1 MAKKDI
7 NIITSLV
14 GKGLEREYI
23 LLKELLNTHD
33 VYTVGIHYTNWAN
46 ATLVRADANIFLEV
60 VHPLA
65 FSLSRENW
73 LFPNSEWWD
82 SRNDQFLAR
91 FTRICC
97 KTRDCERIWRDKLAG
112 DRPERVVYTGFL
124 ARDLY
129 DPAVEREN
137 RFLHVAGESEF
148 KGTEAVINAWRD
160 GNWANRPF
168 PLTVVTRQKRFQDL
182 CNGTEGI
189 TWMPRVGE
197 DELKCLMNSH
207 RFHIMPCEYE
217 GFGHGL
223 HESLGC
229 GALVI
234 TTAAPPMNEV
244 NGIVGEWTIPVAGRT
259 PRALA
264 QLNRVEPVG
273 IQTVVSRIVGAAAQ
287 TSAMASMEWF
297 EQRSRGA
304 RAAFLADNAAFTE
317 KFLQMVSV

>member
-1 MAKKDI
+1 
-7 NIITSLV
+7 
-14 GKGLEREYI
+14 
-23 LLKELLNTHD
+23 
-33 VYTVGIHYTNWAN
+33 
-46 ATLVRADANIFLEV
+46 
-60 VHPLA
+60 
-65 FSLSRENW
+65 
-73 LFPNSEWWD
+73 
-82 SRNDQFLAR
+82 
-91 FTRICC
+91 
-97 KTRDCERIWRDKLAG
+97 
-112 DRPERVVYTGFL
+112 
-124 ARDLY
+124 
-129 DPAVEREN
+129 
-137 RFLHVAGESEF
+137 
-148 KGTEAVINAWRD
+148 
-160 GNWANRPF
+160 
-168 PLTVVTRQKRFQDL
+168 
-182 CNGTEGI
+182 
-189 TWMPRVGE
+189 
-197 DELKCLMNSH
+197 MNSH